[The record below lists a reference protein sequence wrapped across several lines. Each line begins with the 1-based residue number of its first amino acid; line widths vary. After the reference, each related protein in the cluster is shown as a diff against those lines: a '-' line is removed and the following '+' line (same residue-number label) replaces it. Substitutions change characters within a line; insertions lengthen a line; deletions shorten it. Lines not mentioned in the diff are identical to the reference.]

1 MLRSWSVRVD
11 VYHMVKKTYHVLTK
25 CVGTVITSSVC
36 RVFIFKDTGSCHPVP
51 YRDLRVSVT
60 DSEPERITSSPTVGQ
75 ISVRQKG
82 GLPGPPW
89 CVTVTMVH
97 RSFRVSNH
105 LTS

>member
-75 ISVRQKG
+75 ISVLQKG
-82 GLPGPPW
+82 GLAGPPW
-89 CVTVTMVH
+89 CVTVTVVH
-97 RSFRVSNH
+97 RSFRA
-105 LTS
+105 